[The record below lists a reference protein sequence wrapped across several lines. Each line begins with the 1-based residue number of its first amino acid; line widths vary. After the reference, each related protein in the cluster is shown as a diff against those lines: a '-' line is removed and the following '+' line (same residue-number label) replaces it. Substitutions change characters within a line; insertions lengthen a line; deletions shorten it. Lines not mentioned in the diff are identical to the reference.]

1 MVFAAYY
8 SRRKRREYFEEG
20 REQGRAEGREEARKE
35 GRKLADAAWRAW
47 NQRRLAAK
55 DTGQPFDE
63 PPPDFSNGAGDTA
76 NP

>member
-1 MVFAAYY
+1 MVIAAYY
-8 SRRKRREYFEEG
+8 SRRKRREYFEEE
-20 REQGRAEGREEARKE
+20 REKGRKE

-55 DTGQPFDE
+55 DAGQPFDE